1 MVCQQDDTEQTEQI
15 CTKTHISVVFSL
27 SLTLCF
33 WTSFI
38 SSVND
43 AKMLMNTVRRVFRWI
58 YLDLAD
64 LNVIFD
70 FGIGFIELKVLIF
83 NLFFVHHLKI
93 HVFLLL

>member
-1 MVCQQDDTEQTEQI
+1 MFLDIVY
-15 CTKTHISVVFSL
+15 L
-27 SLTLCF
+27 
-33 WTSFI
+33 
-38 SSVND
+38 SVND